1 MAARTHGVSAP
12 GMRARRSL
20 GVFRVL
26 IAAIEVVAIIGNFE
40 YVLGFRFFAT
50 ANFFSYFTVQAAMLA
65 VVTLA
70 IAAAYALLAPND
82 PPWLGILRTMVTV
95 YLLVSGLV
103 FALIVSQ
110 ASSRD
115 YRVDVPVVG
124 HAAALR
130 RAGARGDRVDDGQH
144 HGGEP
149 ARAVVDRGLGARVP
163 VAVARRTRSC
173 AAPTSDGTRT
183 SSSTRRRSA
192 GRSGWPRTARS
203 CS

>member
-40 YVLGFRFFAT
+40 YVLGFRVFAT

-115 YRVDVPVVG
+115 YRVDVPWSDTLLHFVVP
-124 HAAALR
+124 AL
-130 RAGARGDRVDDGQH
+130 AVIAWTDDSIMALN
-144 HGGEP
+144 P
-149 ARAVVDRGLGARVP
+149 PVP
-163 VAVARRTRSC
+163 
-173 AAPTSDGTRT
+173 
-183 SSSTRRRSA
+183 
-192 GRSGWPRTARS
+192 W
-203 CS
+203 